1 MSKKIDT
8 LLNRHVASFLKSGWD
23 GDLLIQNKIL
33 TSKTNKKGG
42 NQINYNIDNFQKP
55 LKPLISLHIFTCSQK
70 VGDQLSDNSI
80 LYSKYKKNVCCEK
93 TWGVESP
100 PPPLSRFRA

>member
-23 GDLLIQNKIL
+23 GDLLIQKKIL

-55 LKPLISLHIFTCSQK
+55 LKPLISLQIFTCSPK
-70 VGDQLSDNSI
+70 SGGPTL
-80 LYSKYKKNVCCEK
+80 
-93 TWGVESP
+93 
-100 PPPLSRFRA
+100 